1 MSSVTKNIRV
11 WSIMIY
17 AEEHYDGSDGYD
29 YPPSAYKLE
38 GDGDDDD
45 GDYDYAPAA
54 SEADGDDD
62 DGDYDYAP
70 AA

>member
-1 MSSVTKNIRV
+1 MSSITKNIGE
-11 WSIMIY
+11 WSFMIY
-17 AEEHYDGSDGYD
+17 AEEHCDGSDVYD
-29 YPPSAYKLE
+29 YPPSAYRLE

-54 SEADGDDD
+54 SEGDGDDAD
-62 DGDYDYAP
+62 RDYDYAP